1 MYDSFFNYNNT
12 LEIQKT
18 LPKRACDATNNLI
31 EDSLKFKMS
40 PTKSKKQFPSPEFQE
55 QS

>member
-18 LPKRACDATNNLI
+18 LPRRACDATNHSI
-31 EDSLKFKMS
+31 EDSSQFIMS
-40 PTKSKKQFPSPEFQE
+40 PTKSKKQFTSPEF
-55 QS
+55 